1 MTRSRLLGLLLL
13 LGAIPLP
20 AQAQSGNGTYLAPGI
35 GVSGALRIGERRDPV
50 DSWQRDARLQGLEY
64 RTTRDGI
71 VVVVRCDARS
81 CVTAQAIR
89 VGSAESDVLR
99 RFGAPR
105 SQTRTAD
112 GAYFEYTGIGFEI
125 VKGVV
130 QRIYAFPIARK

>member
-1 MTRSRLLGLLLL
+1 VLL
-13 LGAIPLP
+13 LGTIPLP
-20 AQAQSGNGTYLAPGI
+20 AQAQSANGTYLAPGI
-35 GVSGALRIGERRDPV
+35 GVSGALRIGERREPV
-50 DSWQRDARLQGLEY
+50 DGWQRDARLRGLEY

-81 CVTAQAIR
+81 CVTSQAIR
-89 VGSAESDVLR
+89 VGSTESDVLR

-112 GAYFEYTGIGFEI
+112 GAYFEYVGIGFEI
-125 VKGVV
+125 VRGVV